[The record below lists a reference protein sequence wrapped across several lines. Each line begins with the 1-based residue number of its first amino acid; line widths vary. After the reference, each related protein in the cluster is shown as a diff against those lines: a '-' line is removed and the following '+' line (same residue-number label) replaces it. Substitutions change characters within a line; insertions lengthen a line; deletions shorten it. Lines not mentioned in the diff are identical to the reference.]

1 MKFALDCTVEVGE
14 TSSTPSALLESIDQ
28 HREALAEVS
37 GLEGVLLLVLD
48 GKQTTGA
55 DYSDPILRLAGTWL
69 RKVPWVIGGD
79 TETVALR
86 NSEHCFAFVP
96 AGNGV
101 EISFFEGDEA
111 EIEEYV
117 IDPTTVRLE
126 DFAEASIGFGD
137 RVVALVEAIDPALLE
152 SNEDCQDLKASLEQ
166 AREAWHDYTVHQRR

>member
-1 MKFALDCTVEVGE
+1 MKFALDCMIEVGD
-14 TSSTPSALLESIDQ
+14 TRLTPAALLESIDQ
-28 HREALAEVS
+28 YRDNLPDVS
-37 GLEGVLLLVLD
+37 SLEGVLLLSLD
-48 GKQTTGA
+48 GTETTGT
-55 DYSDPILRLAGTWL
+55 DYSDPILRLTGGWL
-69 RKVPWVIGGD
+69 RKVPWVIAGD

-126 DFAEASIGFGD
+126 DFVEASIGFGK
-137 RVVALVEAIDPALLE
+137 RMIALVEAIDPTLLE
-152 SNEDCQDLKASLEQ
+152 SNEDCQDLKASLDQ
-166 AREAWHDYTVHQRR
+166 ATEAWHDYQVHQRR